1 MKYVAKYC
9 LAKGEIDI
17 GDYYIQLSDRKVHKF
32 NSYSESVRSAVNKSD
47 NYIKVKLCIYG
58 ISEDDSISKLL
69 GEISPDALEFVKE
82 NGEFD
87 KEQLKKFIYFTRS
100 DNHQDIDYSHNVND
114 IVVKVGD
121 EREVCDKMLEV
132 VSIDKTVI
140 RIKGPCGHY
149 H

>member
-9 LAKGEIDI
+9 LAKGEVDI

-87 KEQLKKFIYFTRS
+87 KEQLKNS
-100 DNHQDIDYSHNVND
+100 P
-114 IVVKVGD
+114 
-121 EREVCDKMLEV
+121 
-132 VSIDKTVI
+132 SIS
-140 RIKGPCGHY
+140 
-149 H
+149 